1 MYSRGSNALKNEYFT
16 YDDISQQTKTAEKTK
31 AEIQA
36 KKRAGKIPVV
46 GMGLESL
53 WLARGPLRLKPGMPG

>member
-1 MYSRGSNALKNEYFT
+1 MREAGRQALWTSGK
-16 YDDISQQTKTAEKTK
+16 K
-31 AEIQA
+31 IQA

-53 WLARGPLRLKPGMPG
+53 WLAGGPMRLKLGLPG